1 MAIDNPNWNYRLIDT
16 NTSSV
21 TLTNSTSWTNLF
33 TSNSFNHAVSGP
45 IHLDLNLI
53 HQWEEGATNVQY
65 RFLMLYSNGNTAS
78 TQTNGMQVAKQGQ
91 GAHMAFGSHNM
102 HWTFY
107 NMPAHN
113 GYQVRVQGRNIGGSS
128 THITT
133 YFSPNIQIED
143 ILVITYQA

>member
-1 MAIDNPNWNYRLIDT
+1 MAIDNPNWNKRLIDT

-21 TLTNSTSWTNLF
+21 TLSNGTSWTNLF
-33 TSNSFNHAVSGP
+33 TSDSFNHTVSGP
-45 IHLDLNLI
+45 IDLDLNLI
-53 HQWEEGATNVQY
+53 HQYEQGATNVQY

-78 TQTNGMQVAKQGQ
+78 TQGYGMQVSKQG
-91 GAHMAFGSHNM
+91 FGSNASFGAHNM

-128 THITT
+128 TAITT
-133 YFSPNIQIED
+133 YFSPNVQIED
-143 ILVITYQA
+143 ILVIKYQG

>member
-1 MAIDNPNWNYRLIDT
+1 MAIDNPNWDFRLIDT

-21 TLTNSTSWTNLF
+21 TLSNSTSWTNLF
-33 TSNSFNHAVSGP
+33 TSNSFNVPVSSP
-45 IHLDLNLI
+45 IKLSLNLI
-53 HQWEEGATNVQY
+53 HQYEQGATNVQY

-78 TQTNGMQVAKQGQ
+78 TQTNGMQVSKQG
-91 GAHMAFGSHNM
+91 FGSNASFGAHNM

-113 GYQVRVQGRNIGGSS
+113 GYQVRVQGRNMGGSS
-128 THITT
+128 TAITT
-133 YFSPNIQIED
+133 YFSPNTQLED